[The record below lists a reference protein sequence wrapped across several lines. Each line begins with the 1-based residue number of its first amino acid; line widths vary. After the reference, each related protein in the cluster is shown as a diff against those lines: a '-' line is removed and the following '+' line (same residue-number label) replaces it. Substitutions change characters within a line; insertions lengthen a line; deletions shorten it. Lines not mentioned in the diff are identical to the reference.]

1 MSNRLGQKAPADA
14 AIRMLAS
21 VDTHHFEG
29 HLLRLTNHCR
39 RLRFGGETT
48 DRFLQD
54 YAQNVDFT
62 NSVVL
67 GAFVDGVMVAAAE
80 LRSFQTNWCEKAEGA
95 FSVEVANRA
104 CGVGT
109 KLMHGLLAAARKL
122 GVSEIY
128 LTLHPANHAMRRI
141 VEAVQGDFCREGQ
154 DLEGRVK
161 VRKEPLPTFLPLSET
176 ELEMVSMAILPD

>member
-1 MSNRLGQKAPADA
+1 MSNRLVQKAPAETA
-14 AIRMLAS
+14 FRMLAR
-21 VDTHHFEG
+21 VDTHHFED

-39 RLRFGGETT
+39 RLRFGGEIT

-54 YAQNVDFT
+54 YARNVDFT
-62 NSVVL
+62 NTVVL
-67 GAFVDGVMVAAAE
+67 GAFVNGVMVAAAE
-80 LRSFQTNWCEKAEGA
+80 LRSFQTKWCGKAEAA

-122 GVSEIY
+122 EVTEIY

-141 VEAVQGDFCREGQ
+141 VEAVQGGFRREGQ
-154 DLEGRVK
+154 DLEGRVM
-161 VRKEPLPTFLPLSET
+161 VRKEPLLTLSTLLET
-176 ELEMVSMAILPD
+176 ELEMVSMAILSD

>member
-1 MSNRLGQKAPADA
+1 MSNRLGRKAPAEA

-39 RLRFGGETT
+39 RLRFGGEIT
-48 DRFLQD
+48 DRFLRD
-54 YAQNVDFT
+54 YAQNVDFANT
-62 NSVVL
+62 VVL
-67 GAFVDGVMVAAAE
+67 GAFINGMMVAAAE
-80 LRSFQTNWCEKAEGA
+80 LRSFQTKWCEKAEGA

-122 GVSEIY
+122 EVSEIY
-128 LTLHPANHAMRRI
+128 LTLHPANHACDGSWRLCKAASI
-141 VEAVQGDFCREGQ
+141 SKAKTLKDES
-154 DLEGRVK
+154 L
-161 VRKEPLPTFLPLSET
+161 
-176 ELEMVSMAILPD
+176 